1 MENYIIRVYRRDHS
15 DPERLTGLLESVERE
30 TRRPFYTL
38 KDLCMLLLAPATEV
52 EQQAERV
59 SETNN

>member
-1 MENYIIRVYRRDHS
+1 MENYIIRIYHRDHG

-30 TRRPFYTL
+30 TRHPFYTL
-38 KDLCMLLLAPATEV
+38 TDLCVLLAPATEV